1 MTLDRRLS
9 GNHCNIVGGEI
20 SVCGDS
26 GRDEGSD
33 AERSAGWKGF
43 GVNTITRL
51 RILIFWNNVMML
63 ERLTSGTELEVE
75 SIRFELPS

>member
-9 GNHCNIVGGEI
+9 GNHCSIVGGEI

-26 GRDEGSD
+26 GRDKGSD

-51 RILIFWNNVMML
+51 PILWNNVAMSETL
-63 ERLTSGTELEVE
+63 ASETEPEVE